1 MTDKTQLEY
10 CYSLDEECYHSDFGS
25 IADELEVGTMYYKA
39 EKTPYESSDFISE
52 YFISGILEKIDDR
65 VDEELG
71 EAYEGYS
78 CFYNTS
84 KEAEEELKDLISK
97 WSEKHVDLSSF
108 FKVKN
113 SVALWA
119 TEDDLN

>member
-10 CYSLDEECYHSDFGS
+10 CYSLDEECYHSDFS
-25 IADELEVGTMYYKA
+25 DIADDLEVGTMYHKA
-39 EKTPYESSDFISE
+39 EKTPYESSSFVSE
-52 YFISGILEKIDDR
+52 YFISEILKMIDER
-65 VDEELG
+65 VGDAIHG
-71 EAYEGYS
+71 E
-78 CFYNTS
+78 FYGDYYFSGVS
-84 KEAEEELKDLISK
+84 KEAQEELKDLVAK
-97 WSEKHVDLSSF
+97 WSEKHVDLSRF